1 MRHEVKVKD
10 ASTKGAP
17 TNPRKEICAS
27 GMGQKSRD
35 TATKGAPIN
44 PRKEVCASGTGQMLR
59 DADIATK
66 DALTFPGKEVC
77 ASDMGPRSKY
87 LCSQKGGCIRHG
99 ANIRR

>member
-1 MRHEVKVKD
+1 
-10 ASTKGAP
+10 
-17 TNPRKEICAS
+17 
-27 GMGQKSRD
+27 MGQKSRD

-77 ASDMGPRSKY
+77 ASDMGPRSKITM
-87 LCSQKGGCIRHG
+87 Q
-99 ANIRR
+99 